1 MSIDMASSAD
11 KVNKDNQN
19 DIKPNQTQKY
29 QVKDKV
35 KLNKANVKGDD
46 CSNDSKSLSSL
57 PKKNKKLDFCSNNQ
71 KNELENR
78 NENENLTEEIP
89 DNKRDSSD
97 SNLIKE
103 MNEINISSDNSKET
117 KENIPED
124 FHIPEQNSKKI
135 NQMIF
140 RSSICSNE
148 NKTTSCSSD
157 INQRNFDLS
166 KGSNNTKDKIKFL
179 VKRGRSK
186 TKKTR
191 KFDKDLLRQY
201 TMRMCKDS
209 LNEIFKRLTKKL
221 ENQKKIKRKKYW
233 KLVIANNII
242 SSKSN
247 LIKFYSQ
254 TVKEIYR
261 DTKEK
266 SYTDESFERNRKK
279 INNLYKKASE
289 EENDSDFKNLKI
301 LFDLKFI
308 DVLKIYYNGIK
319 EKSSE
324 KEKLF
329 NEYEFEYYKDHFDEK
344 AEGNDVSEKR
354 RKAIEDFINEV
365 DKNNNECKIVKID
378 N

>member
-19 DIKPNQTQKY
+19 DIRPNQTQKY

-35 KLNKANVKGDD
+35 KLKKANVKGDD

-103 MNEINISSDNSKET
+103 MNEINISSDNSEET

-135 NQMIF
+135 DQMIF
-140 RSSICSNE
+140 PSSICSNE

-166 KGSNNTKDKIKFL
+166 KGSNNSENKKKFL

-186 TKKTR
+186 TKKAR

-209 LNEIFKRLTKKL
+209 LNKIFKRLTKKL

-233 KLVIANNII
+233 KLVIANKII

-261 DTKEK
+261 DTKAK
-266 SYTDESFERNRKK
+266 SCTDESVERNRKK
-279 INNLYKKASE
+279 INNLYKKASKE
-289 EENDSDFKNLKI
+289 KNNSDLKNLKI

-308 DVLKIYYNGIK
+308 DVLKIYYYGIK

-329 NEYEFEYYKDHFDEK
+329 NEYKFEYYKDHFDEK